1 MKRIIVASI
10 LALGLLVAFV
20 PFASAEMA
28 KEGTYSGSTFFS
40 GTATLMLLEKGT
52 SVIAFETTG
61 VLTSDSGEGPFHNMS
76 VHCVGFHYIEKGI
89 EKRTIAYWVY
99 TDPDGDKVLT
109 EYTGPEMPRAVKVK
123 PGTIKLLG
131 GTGKFKGIEGTF
143 ECTRHKVRPAVKGTF
158 QGFLKAKGS
167 WKIP

>member
-10 LALGLLVAFV
+10 LALVLLVAFV
-20 PFASAEMA
+20 PFASAQMA
-28 KEGTYSGSTFFS
+28 KEGAYSGHTVFS
-40 GTATLMLLEKGT
+40 GTGKVVVLEKGT
-52 SVIAFETTG
+52 YVITFEHTG

-89 EKRTIAYWVY
+89 EKKTIGYEVY

-109 EYTGPEMPRAVKVK
+109 EFTGPELPRAVKVK
-123 PGTIKLLG
+123 PGTVKLLG
-131 GTGKFKGIEGTF
+131 GTGKFTGIEGTF
-143 ECTRHKVRPAVKGTF
+143 EGTRHKVRPAVKGTY
-158 QGFLKAKGS
+158 QGFFKTKGS